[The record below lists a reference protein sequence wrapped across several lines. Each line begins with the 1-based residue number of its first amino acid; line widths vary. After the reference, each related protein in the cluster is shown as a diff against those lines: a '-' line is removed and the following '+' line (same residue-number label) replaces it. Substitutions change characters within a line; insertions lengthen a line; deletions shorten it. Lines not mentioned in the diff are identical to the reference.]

1 MTASS
6 TVASLSK
13 SGVWGR
19 YRITILFALVTV
31 PLSGVSVPMSI
42 FSRVVF
48 PVPLMPMIPTFSI
61 SSIVKEA
68 SSKSGVS
75 V

>member
-1 MTASS
+1 M
-6 TVASLSK
+6 
-13 SGVWGR
+13 
-19 YRITILFALVTV
+19 LFALVTV
-31 PLSGVSVPMSI
+31 PLSGVSMPVRI

-48 PVPLMPMIPTFSI
+48 PVPLIPMIPTFSI
-61 SSIVKEA
+61 SSTVKEA